1 MFKKEIFSVILCKEA
16 IFLFAICAAD
26 LISTSIILSSGGG
39 EANPF
44 MRFILENGGI
54 ALITV
59 IKLLWLFLTILLME
73 LIRVGK
79 IRFGKKLVF
88 PKKIRRYYLVCIA
101 IYILVY
107 GIGFATVNF

>member
-1 MFKKEIFSVILCKEA
+1 MAKREIFSVILCKEA
-16 IFLFAICAAD
+16 ILLFAICATD
-26 LISTSIILSSGGG
+26 LISTSIILSSGG
-39 EANPF
+39 EESNPF
-44 MRFILENGGI
+44 MRFMLEKGGI

-79 IRFGKKLVF
+79 IRFRGKIVS
-88 PKKIRRYYLVCIA
+88 PKTIRRYYLVCIA

-107 GIGFATVNF
+107 GIGFAIVNF